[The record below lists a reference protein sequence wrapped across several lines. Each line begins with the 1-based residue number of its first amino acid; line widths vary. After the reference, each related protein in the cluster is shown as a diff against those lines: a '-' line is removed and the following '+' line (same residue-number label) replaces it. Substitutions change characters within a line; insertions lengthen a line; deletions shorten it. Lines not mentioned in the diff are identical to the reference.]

1 MQLLMNFRM
10 RPQTRQFLVFFI
22 ASLWALWMTSAA
34 ADILKI
40 QPDNRHVNPVFVLE
54 TLEDRTN
61 TMSFQEILSPDIQ
74 AKFTKNTAIRQGALN
89 FGFTDATYWIKLT
102 ISRSPEAL
110 EDWILEVSYLNLD
123 AITFYAPGRPP
134 LQVGTS
140 FSSNNK
146 PIFYPLYAL
155 PITLT
160 VEPQTFYLKVKSQ
173 YAITVPITLWS
184 RTAFTREYAD
194 TLLIQALYFGGLLS
208 LALYNFLLFLSLKDR
223 SYLLYTLF
231 ALTMGMGTF
240 AGNGYGR
247 LYFWPESAAWD
258 TVSQTTI
265 YSLAGALSLW
275 FASSFL
281 RTRQTFP
288 RIHRCFNSLAL
299 AYLMTSALFVSSILL
314 DFSPA
319 TLFQVFLLIT
329 LPAALTTVL
338 AAVLTFRNGNR
349 IALYFLFAY
358 GALWVGAVVGMLRAF
373 DVLPSNGLTLYAL
386 QIGSSFE
393 MLLLSFSLAYRI
405 HHEREQ
411 RIRAQDAAIE
421 ARNRLINVTKE
432 NESLLESKVIERTEK
447 LQQIALREHDIRQQY
462 VRFGAMIAHEF
473 RNPLGIIETQTAL
486 LQRENELGINKTE
499 NRTETIKAASHRL
512 ASLFEKWLKSDQLQQ
527 PISEVIATP
536 IEIYSFMTKLLQ
548 AARSYHNDRKIDTAP
563 IPKVKIN
570 GDYALLEIALL
581 NLIDNACKYSPANE
595 PVGITYHQQQGRI
608 GIVVWDMGSGIARAQ
623 YEEVLKPYTRT
634 GNNTSKPGF
643 GLGLAFVAYI
653 AELHHGEIEITS
665 QLGQGSQ
672 FCIWLPVL
680 TTQTDES

>member
-74 AKFTKNTAIRQGALN
+74 AKFTKNTAIKQGALN

-110 EDWILEVSYLNLD
+110 EDWILEVPYLNLD
-123 AITFYAPGRPP
+123 AMTFYAPGRPP

-299 AYLMTSALFVSSILL
+299 VYLMTSALFVSSILL

-349 IALYFLFAY
+349 SALYFLFAY

-411 RIRAQDAAIE
+411 RIQAQEAVIN
-421 ARNRLINVTKE
+421 ARNDLLRLAQE
-432 NESLLESKVIERTEK
+432 NEAQLESKVAERSIK
-447 LQQIALREHDIRQQY
+447 LQQVALNEINIRQQY

-473 RNPLGIIETQTAL
+473 RNPLGIIETQSTL
-486 LQRENELGINKTE
+486 MQRENQQGINKVDD
-499 NRTETIKAASHRL
+499 RAETIISASRRL
-512 ASLFEKWLKSDQLQQ
+512 TALFDQWLKSDQLQQ
-527 PISEVIATP
+527 PISKIHATP
-536 IEIYSFMTKLLQ
+536 IDLAELVEPALRT
-548 AARSYHNDRKIDTAP
+548 ARSFHRDRSIVSEP
-563 IPKVKIN
+563 IPIATLS
-570 GDYALLEIALL
+570 GDIGLLEIALL
-581 NLIDNACKYSPANE
+581 NLIDNACKYSPTDE
-595 PVGITYHQQQGRI
+595 PVSISFKHREHQI
-608 GIVVWDMGSGIARAQ
+608 GIVVSDRGPGLPTEKHQEIF
-623 YEEVLKPYTRT
+623 KPYVRAGDTT
-634 GNNTSKPGF
+634 AKPGI
-643 GLGLAFVAYI
+643 GLGLAFVAHI
-653 AELHHGEIEITS
+653 ADLHNGEIEIS
-665 QLGQGSQ
+665 SRPQKGSQ
-672 FCIWLPVL
+672 FCIWIPSGN
-680 TTQTDES
+680 Q